1 MSAAT
6 TSLTR
11 RVSLWAPVVTYM
23 ALIFFVSSQP
33 SAPLPESV
41 SDKGAHLLAYSVLGV
56 LSVRAAGGGLPCR
69 VTVPIALTALALTS
83 GYGALDEWRQGFVPG
98 RSQEIADWYADTA
111 GAVVSIGVCWAWGMM
126 RALGRRSP

>member
-1 MSAAT
+1 
-6 TSLTR
+6 
-11 RVSLWAPVVTYM
+11 M

-69 VTVPIALTALALTS
+69 VTVPIALTALAITS
-83 GYGALDEWRQGFVPG
+83 GYGALDEWRQGVVPG
-98 RSQEIADWYADTA
+98 RSQDIADWYADTA
-111 GAVVSIGVCWAWGMM
+111 GAVIGIGVCWAWGMM